1 MKLFWL
7 CVFTHWQSFVYNTAY
22 FHSRMAHPPITIDA
36 EAVMALRAM
45 TPEQRLA
52 KAFDRMY
59 ISRLLLFAATK
70 RQHPDLSEEEVRQH
84 IVKQILEQ

>member
-1 MKLFWL
+1 
-7 CVFTHWQSFVYNTAY
+7 
-22 FHSRMAHPPITIDA
+22 
-36 EAVMALRAM
+36 MALRAM